1 MKIQD
6 IFIQSDRLFSFQEL
20 RKDYFLC
27 LRKVKSHGC
36 CTQKDREE
44 IAQTLVLNVL
54 TDILPYLGSAQYT
67 AHNSNSTKTNFMIQ
81 FRNQLNIKR
90 HSSMCWLFWKARLFS
105 SNQLTASKNKLSP
118 NCENVVVKLSQS
130 CQLSLRCPKST
141 LRPSLTP
148 VISATT

>member
-1 MKIQD
+1 MSTILLRPLSLSPSTGGLLFGPYERAEKMKIQD
-6 IFIQSDRLFSFQEL
+6 IFIPSDRLFSFQEL
-20 RKDYFLC
+20 KKDYFLC
-27 LRKVKSHGC
+27 VRKVKSHGC

-90 HSSMCWLFWKARLFS
+90 HSSMC
-105 SNQLTASKNKLSP
+105 
-118 NCENVVVKLSQS
+118 
-130 CQLSLRCPKST
+130 
-141 LRPSLTP
+141 
-148 VISATT
+148 